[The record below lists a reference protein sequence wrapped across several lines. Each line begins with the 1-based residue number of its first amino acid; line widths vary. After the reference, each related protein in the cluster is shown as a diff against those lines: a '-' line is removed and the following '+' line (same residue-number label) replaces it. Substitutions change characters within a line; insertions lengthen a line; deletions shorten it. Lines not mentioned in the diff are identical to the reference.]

1 MDTAGGGALP
11 RFRAGSAA
19 RAALRGY
26 HARMR
31 RIESVV
37 VCGVGAVGAAAV
49 ERLDAMDPA
58 CVTVV
63 AQGARRARL
72 EREGLTVNGRRF
84 APRVAAPAELPMAD
98 LLLVGVKHGD
108 LAAAIEDARRAVGPR
123 TLVVSLLNGISSE
136 ATLADAYGADKVLP
150 AFLVGNDVVRE
161 GTHVRYQNIGR
172 LVFGAPSNDAA
183 DPRVVALKD
192 LLDRA
197 NIPCHIPADIRREQ
211 WWKFMLNVGVNQVS
225 ALLRAP
231 YGAFRLDDVRALARR
246 AALEVVEVS
255 RHEGVRLEPADVE
268 RIFPVI
274 GGLAPAGKTSM
285 LQDVEA
291 GRKTEVEIFAGTVVE
306 LGRRHGVPTPTNELL
321 GDAIAALDAMAAAR
335 ASGDV
340 P

>member
-1 MDTAGGGALP
+1 ML
-11 RFRAGSAA
+11 RFRAGCAA

-26 HARMR
+26 DARMR
-31 RIESVV
+31 SIESVV

-49 ERLDAMDPA
+49 ERLHAMDPA

-63 AQGARRARL
+63 ADGARRERL

-84 APRVAAPAELPMAD
+84 SPRVAAPSALTPAD

-108 LAAAIEDARRAVGPR
+108 LTAAVEDARRAVGPR
-123 TLVVSLLNGISSE
+123 TVVMSLLNGISSE
-136 ATLADAYGADKVLP
+136 ATLAEAYGADKVLP

-172 LVFGAPSNDAA
+172 LVFGAPSNDPA
-183 DPRVVALKD
+183 DPRVLTVKH

-197 NIPCHIPADIRREQ
+197 GIPCQVAADIRREQ

-231 YGAFRLDDVRALARR
+231 YGAFMLEEVRALARR
-246 AALEVVEVS
+246 AALEVVAVS
-255 RHEGVRLEPADVE
+255 RHEGVGLVAEDVE

-274 GGLAPAGKTSM
+274 AGLAPAGKTSM

-291 GRKTEVEIFAGTVVE
+291 GRKTEVEIFAGAVVE
-306 LGRRHGVPTPTNELL
+306 LGRRHAVATPTNAFL
-321 GDAIAALDAMAAAR
+321 GQAIAALDAIAAAR
-335 ASGDV
+335 GAGGV
-340 P
+340 A

>member
-1 MDTAGGGALP
+1 
-11 RFRAGSAA
+11 
-19 RAALRGY
+19 
-26 HARMR
+26 MR

-49 ERLDAMDPA
+49 ERLDAMDPG

-63 AQGARRARL
+63 AHGPRRERL
-72 EREGLTVNGRRF
+72 EREGLTVNGRRIT
-84 APRVAAPAELPMAD
+84 PRVAAPSELAPAD

-108 LAAAIEDARRAVGPR
+108 LAAAVEDARRAVGPR
-123 TLVVSLLNGISSE
+123 TIVVSLLNGISSE
-136 ATLADAYGADKVLP
+136 ATLAEAYGADKVLP

-172 LVFGAPSNDAA
+172 LVFGAPSNDPA
-183 DPRVVALKD
+183 DPRVVAVKD

-197 NIPCHIPADIRREQ
+197 GIPCQVAADIRREQ

-231 YGAFRLDDVRALARR
+231 YGAFRLEQVRALARE
-246 AALEVVEVS
+246 AALEVVAVS
-255 RHEGVRLEPADVE
+255 RHEGVGLDPADVE

-306 LGRRHGVPTPTNELL
+306 LGRRHGVATPANAFL
-321 GDAIAALDAMAAAR
+321 GQAIAALDAIAAAR
-335 ASGDV
+335 AARDV